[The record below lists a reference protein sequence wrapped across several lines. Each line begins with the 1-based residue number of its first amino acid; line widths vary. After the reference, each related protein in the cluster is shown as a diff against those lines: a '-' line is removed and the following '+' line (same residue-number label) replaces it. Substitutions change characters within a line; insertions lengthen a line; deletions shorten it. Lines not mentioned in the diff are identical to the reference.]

1 MKTSKDVQF
10 FCVFKISAIANVI
23 SFTDAINVCKQNVK
37 TSGVEGTITGSF
49 TADQLR
55 SGDYECVLQF
65 NDVLPYS
72 VFELYVN
79 SYSFPYPC
87 FCDGKRCNDLQFE
100 GFSTALE
107 VCLSLTGMFY
117 RYKRTTGSISIKPRV
132 TNIAPLEF
140 NLTYRGK
147 SNL

>member
-107 VCLSLTGMFY
+107 ALAYHLPECFTDTKG
-117 RYKRTTGSISIKPRV
+117 
-132 TNIAPLEF
+132 PLEVF
-140 NLTYRGK
+140 LLNLESQT
-147 SNL
+147 LLL